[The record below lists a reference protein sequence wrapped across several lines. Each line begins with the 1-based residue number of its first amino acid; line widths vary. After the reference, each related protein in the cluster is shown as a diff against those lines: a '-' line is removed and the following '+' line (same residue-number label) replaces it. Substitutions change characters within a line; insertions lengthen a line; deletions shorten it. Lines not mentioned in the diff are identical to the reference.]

1 MKYMIW
7 FIKIN
12 KMFLIIFDKI
22 AGENAQTYFFFFK
35 KKYIYNIAS
44 LTF

>member
-1 MKYMIW
+1 MIW

-22 AGENAQTYFFFFK
+22 AGENAQTYFFFK